1 VKKFY
6 QRLVSFFLV
15 LGLLAVAGCGGNSAK
30 QDNQQKQSP
39 EANQQKPKIVAGT
52 NATFPPFESMD
63 NGELVGFDI
72 DLIKAIA
79 EVQGYDVE
87 IQHMEFKSLI
97 PALQTDKIDV
107 AISGMSINEER
118 KQAIDFSTPYF
129 DAGLIIAI
137 NKDNAQ
143 NITDRESLK
152 GKRLAAQIG
161 TTGANAC
168 VEIQKAEPSTEVRTF
183 QDVGEA
189 FMELEKGGVD
199 AVINDQAVT
208 LNYIQ
213 TSGTQKV
220 ITVGEPFSTEEQY
233 GIGVKKGNEKIL
245 KLMNE
250 GLEKVKA
257 NGEYDR
263 IYAKWIE
270 NK

>member
-1 VKKFY
+1 MKRFY
-6 QRLVSFFLV
+6 QKVVSILLI
-15 LGLLAVAGCGGNSAK
+15 LGLFAVAGCGGDTAGNDS
-30 QDNQQKQSP
+30 QNQG
-39 EANQQKPKIVAGT
+39 ANNQKPKIVAGT
-52 NATFPPFESMD
+52 NATFPPFESME
-63 NGELVGFDI
+63 NEELVGFDM
-72 DLIKAIA
+72 DLIRAIGEA
-79 EVQGYDVE
+79 QGYEVE

-107 AISGMSINEER
+107 AIAGMSIDEER

-129 DAGLIIAI
+129 DAGLIIAV
-137 NKDNAQ
+137 NKDNTQ

-152 GKRLAAQIG
+152 GKKLAAQIG

-168 VEIQKAEPSTEVRTF
+168 AEIQKADPSTELRTF
-183 QDVGEA
+183 KDVGEA
-189 FMELEKGGVD
+189 FMELERGGVD

-220 ITVGEPFSTEEQY
+220 VTVGEVFSTEEQY

-245 KLMNE
+245 NVINE
-250 GLEKVKA
+250 GLEKIKA
-257 NGEYDR
+257 NGEYDK
-263 IYAKWIE
+263 IYAKWIG